1 MRDNS
6 KEVLTKTKGHIK
18 KTYNY
23 IFVDEAQDFNL
34 SFFRLALHT
43 LKYTGKLVYAY
54 DELQSLNSTVPMPS
68 KSDIFGAE
76 ECEDIN
82 LSVCYRTPKEILVTA
97 HALGLGIYKKK
108 KDGSP
113 DIVNMMEDYSI
124 WKAVGYK
131 EKEGHLGYGKHVVL
145 ERDEAIE
152 YKPENCVEIKE
163 VSDVDTQYAEVADEI
178 IRLVKEEDVLLE
190 DILIIDLSAL
200 NLQDD
205 FNDFKLAFNEAKER
219 NNHNEYR
226 VHLVNKDNALKFKRK
241 GSITFTTIFRAKGN
255 EANIVFVVNAHKM
268 SNMLTY
274 SRNRLFTA
282 MTRAKFKTY
291 VYGVDGEVMETLK
304 AEYQEVRDKN
314 YLLDFVYPTKDVLQE
329 MKSIAKVESEKIDTI
344 QKVYKDV
351 GNDTD
356 ITLEVLKEQIGV
368 ASIKDLIKELEKYS
382 DE

>member
-1 MRDNS
+1 M
-6 KEVLTKTKGHIK
+6 
-18 KTYNY
+18 
-23 IFVDEAQDFNL
+23 
-34 SFFRLALHT
+34 
-43 LKYTGKLVYAY
+43 
-54 DELQSLNSTVPMPS
+54 
-68 KSDIFGAE
+68 
-76 ECEDIN
+76 
-82 LSVCYRTPKEILVTA
+82 
-97 HALGLGIYKKK
+97 
-108 KDGSP
+108 
-113 DIVNMMEDYSI
+113 
-124 WKAVGYK
+124 
-131 EKEGHLGYGKHVVL
+131 
-145 ERDEAIE
+145 
-152 YKPENCVEIKE
+152 
-163 VSDVDTQYAEVADEI
+163 
-178 IRLVKEEDVLLE
+178 E